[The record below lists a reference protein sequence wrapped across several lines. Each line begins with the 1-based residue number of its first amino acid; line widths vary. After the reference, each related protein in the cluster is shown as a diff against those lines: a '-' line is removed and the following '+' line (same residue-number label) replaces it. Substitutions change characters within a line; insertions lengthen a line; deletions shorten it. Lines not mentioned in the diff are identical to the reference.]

1 VFFLEDSVLAFGLSG
16 YWRAEMDVVGC
27 RWDDLDPAIQ
37 WPIESAALSARDT
50 ESGTYADMIAK
61 FEQLY
66 ALHSASPVV

>member
-1 VFFLEDSVLAFGLSG
+1 MKKEPTMFDLP
-16 YWRAEMDVVGC
+16 
-27 RWDDLDPAIQ
+27 DDAILYD
-37 WPIESAALSARDT
+37 ALSARDT

>member
-1 VFFLEDSVLAFGLSG
+1 
-16 YWRAEMDVVGC
+16 MDVVGC